1 MKKTLS
7 FAAIHFSIAFT
18 VAYVLTGD
26 IILGSLIAMTEP
38 TVNTGAFYLHEK
50 VWKLSRQA
58 RPVIKTASFAVIHFN
73 VAFLVGYLISGNWLV
88 GGALA
93 LVEPSINTLAYFF
106 HEKIWQRR
114 HGVKPAPVHLGH
126 HH

>member
-50 VWKLSRQA
+50 VWQLSRQP
-58 RPVIKTASFAVIHFN
+58 RPAIKTASFCRDP
-73 VAFLVGYLISGNWLV
+73 L
-88 GGALA
+88 
-93 LVEPSINTLAYFF
+93 
-106 HEKIWQRR
+106 
-114 HGVKPAPVHLGH
+114 
-126 HH
+126 

>member
-26 IILGSLIAMTEP
+26 IIIGSLIAMTEP

-50 VWKLSRQA
+50 LWQLSRRA
-58 RPVIKTASFAVIHFN
+58 RPAVKTASFAVVHFN
-73 VAFLVGYLISGNWLV
+73 VAFLVGYLISGDWLV

-106 HEKIWQRR
+106 HEKVWQRR
-114 HGVKPAPVHLGH
+114 HAVKPAPPHLGH